1 MLSDQA
7 IISGIKIGETRES
20 ESVQAIYD
28 NYSFTLQKFIS
39 LKQEEFNA
47 AILWETVECFVN
59 GVKNGI
65 INPLLE
71 DAKGIEFYL
80 NQIAAKVKYPEKMVD
95 AEIEKLFD
103 DKIVWDYYLNILN
116 ETEDAENQLLTRSFG
131 KGTPVEELTEKLV
144 AKGKYSLIEEV
155 RAEKYNLISDILPK
169 L

>member
-20 ESVQAIYD
+20 EAVQAIYD
-28 NYSFTLQKFIS
+28 NYSFTLQKFTS
-39 LKQEEFNA
+39 LKHEELNA
-47 AILWETVECFVN
+47 AIIWETVECFVN

-71 DAKGIEFYL
+71 AEKGVEFYL
-80 NQIAAKVKYPEKMVD
+80 NQIASKVKYPEKIVD
-95 AEIEKLFD
+95 SEIEELFD

-116 ETEDAENQLLTRSFG
+116 ETEDADNQILTRSFG

-144 AKGKYSLIEEV
+144 AKGKYSLVEEV
-155 RAEKYNLISDILPK
+155 KAEKYNLLSDILPK

>member
-1 MLSDQA
+1 MLSDHA

-20 ESVQAIYD
+20 EAIQAIYEKF
-28 NYSFTLQKFIS
+28 SFTLQKFIS
-39 LKQEEFNA
+39 LTHNDFNA
-47 AILWETVECFVN
+47 AIILETVECFVN

-71 DAKGIEFYL
+71 EEKGVGFYL
-80 NQIAAKVKYPEKMVD
+80 NQIALKIKYPEKTVD

-103 DKIVWDYYLNILN
+103 DKIVWDYYLNILS
-116 ETEDAENQLLTRSFG
+116 ETEDSENRLLTQTFG
-131 KGTPVEELTEKLV
+131 RGTPVEELTEKLV

-155 RAEKYNLISDILPK
+155 KAEKYNLISDILPK